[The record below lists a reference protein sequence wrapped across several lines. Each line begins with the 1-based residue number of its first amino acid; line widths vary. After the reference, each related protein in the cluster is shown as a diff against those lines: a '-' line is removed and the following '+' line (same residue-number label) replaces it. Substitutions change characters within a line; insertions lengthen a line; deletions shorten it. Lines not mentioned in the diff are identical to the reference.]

1 MKAGYKTMPLIFR
14 MQRVMDG
21 KAKYLWIYYKGKGFD
36 STHPQGRC
44 ICCPSLHNYSHF
56 HLKLP

>member
-36 STHPQGRC
+36 STHPQGR
-44 ICCPSLHNYSHF
+44 
-56 HLKLP
+56 